1 MTTKLTLTLQQST
14 IESAKMFAEKN
25 GRSLSAIVENY
36 LKSLT
41 KKESND
47 DISPKVKSLLG
58 VIKLPKDFDYKTDM
72 LDVILEK
79 HAK

>member
-14 IESAKMFAEKN
+14 IESAKVFAEKN

-36 LKSLT
+36 LKTLT
-41 KKESND
+41 KKEAKD

-58 VIKLPKDFDYKTDM
+58 VINLPKDFDYKTDL
-72 LDVILEK
+72 LDEILKK
-79 HAK
+79 HAN